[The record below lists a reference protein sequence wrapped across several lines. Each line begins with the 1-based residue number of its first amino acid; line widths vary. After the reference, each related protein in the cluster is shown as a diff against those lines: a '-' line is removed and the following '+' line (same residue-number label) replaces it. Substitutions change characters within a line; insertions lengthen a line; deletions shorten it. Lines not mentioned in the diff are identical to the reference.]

1 MKSLQFNAFT
11 KQQDGA
17 GYCSE
22 VETFAENMVEG
33 DTNDATIFFPG
44 KGKWA
49 SARSTTYRRTADGS
63 AIILPLGIYKVL
75 SVKLYPKNTNM
86 VVSQTDGTSLSWEN
100 YIDSQGNVYK
110 PDITK
115 YVYEQTEWD
124 ALTLDDVN
132 RRNPTPRKIN
142 SLYYTK
148 GSNVIQFSG
157 AKYRTEYGAET
168 PIYENLIWA
177 VVHLEEAQNYY
188 AKGNQSSYTTL
199 YNRIVASAD
208 PGDWEFQIEYIP
220 VSPSIKMK
228 AHKAEKMPVKYAQ
241 IVNQRAEVNNADA
254 FGKYLH
260 TTAQK
265 TGTEKLSIA
274 KTYTKIADVPPIGS
288 VVWHKGERYR
298 LMANTWTIT
307 NPVVFTV
314 THLLSKNWS
323 SKSKHIAVDQ
333 KYRNWNIPFD
343 DYVWRTVYYEEFV
356 ELSGRS
362 KENDSRFD
370 KLQWADAI
378 KALFSIGEQQNKV
391 LQCLWLEKYTKLE
404 GEISWEWEGC
414 VLPVSTQG
422 IGKSLVFGAVT
433 KDTLSAGLRVNPN
446 NTEYCEEVLYCNAD
460 GTLDRLGVRLAPTVE
475 SYNMDAY
482 PYACYKVGS
491 KINVSPYHAGGNQY
505 FVNTFAL
512 DKDPGE
518 AIKVTVQLHFIPTEN
533 WIVVGNKLAQ
543 DHPFVSNKAR
553 AGFKIWRLKE
563 YIRDGVDKI
572 VVNVW
577 DNGNNY
583 LTLDTDAA
591 VSAFIK
597 CDGKSVR
604 VAADMDGYKAWAITD
619 LDDNLYLGSN
629 DVTKKEIFIN
639 LTRSR

>member
-1 MKSLQFNAFT
+1 MKNLQFNAFT
-11 KQQDGA
+11 RQQDGA

-33 DTNDATIFFPG
+33 DANDATIIYPG
-44 KGKWA
+44 KGKWISWRA
-49 SARSTTYRRTADGS
+49 ENWRFSDNDF
-63 AIILPLGIYKVL
+63 AIELPYNIYKLV
-75 SVKLYPKNTNM
+75 SVKLNPVGCKVQYYRQSAGRHEELNWHDFKDAN
-86 VVSQTDGTSLSWEN
+86 
-100 YIDSQGNVYK
+100 GNAFY

-115 YVYEQTEWD
+115 YVVSETEHN
-124 ALTLDDVN
+124 ALKIANYQQDITIGAIWQQNTLIYKDNIIKFPNRTYYVN
-132 RRNPTPRKIN
+132 GQNQSAYVLFSRLIQRFEGANNYFAN
-142 SLYYTK
+142 S
-148 GSNVIQFSG
+148 
-157 AKYRTEYGAET
+157 EYGGQ
-168 PIYENLIWA
+168 
-177 VVHLEEAQNYY
+177 VVLSDMQYSDPN
-188 AKGNQSSYTTL
+188 TL
-199 YNRIVASAD
+199 K
-208 PGDWEFQIEYIP
+208 WQFQIEYIP

-288 VVWHKGERYR
+288 VVWHKGEKYR

-356 ELSGRS
+356 ELTGNSAAQGAYNSGFAQDLWR
-362 KENDSRFD
+362 
-370 KLQWADAI
+370 DAI
-378 KALFSIGEQQNKV
+378 KAQFSLGETNLAMQNM
-391 LQCLWLEKYTKLE
+391 WLIKRDSNNN
-404 GEISWEWEGC
+404 GETGC

-422 IGKSLVFGAVT
+422 IGKSLVFSATT
-433 KDTLSAGLRVNPN
+433 KDTLSAGLRVNPDD
-446 NTEYCEEVLYCNAD
+446 TEYCEEVLYCNAD
-460 GTLDRLGVRLAPTVE
+460 GTLDYMLVNLAP
-475 SYNMDAY
+475 SINAYDMNAY
-482 PYACYKVGS
+482 PYGTLYGT
-491 KINVSPYHAGGNQY
+491 NRPPLYNDTRHHFTQ
-505 FVNTFAL
+505 TFAL

-533 WIVVGNKLAQ
+533 WIVVGNKMAQ
-543 DHPFVSNKAR
+543 DHPFVSNKPR

-572 VVNVW
+572 VVNVS

-604 VAADMDGYKAWAITD
+604 IAVDTDGYKAWAITD